1 LLIDAAFGF
10 EMETFEFLNILQVHG
25 FPKVMGVLT
34 HLDSFKVNKKL
45 RRTKKILKHRFW
57 TDVYPGAKLFY
68 LSSLE
73 KSGRYPKREVSNLA
87 RFISVAKYRPLIWRN
102 HHPYILADRFEDVT
116 PTATLQADPLADRHI
131 AFYGYVRGTYM
142 RQGQPAHI
150 PGLGDVRLDSIA
162 RLDDPCPL
170 VGKGRKRGL
179 GDKDRL
185 LYAPMTDVGGIVVE
199 RDATY
204 VEIPDAHVVLTQGSA
219 ADGELEE
226 GEGIRM
232 LRNLQVSCF
241 CNFCV
246 LASFLVHFMLEIHTI
261 RCDLCFRLRRALLI
275 RCWPMLACN
284 FSKAAKFW
292 RARTWRSAVLL
303 RSLADWGPR
312 KKS

>member
-1 LLIDAAFGF
+1 VQCHFCFLCRLSHASVVADLVLLLIDAAFGF

-116 PTATLQADPLADRHI
+116 PTATLQADPLSDRHI

-150 PGLGDVRLDSIA
+150 PGLGDVHLDSIA

-204 VEIPDAHVVLTQGSA
+204 VDIPDAHVVLTQGA
-219 ADGELEE
+219 EAEGDHEQ
-226 GEGIRM
+226 GEGVRM
-232 LRNLQVSCF
+232 LRNLQVCCF
-241 CNFCV
+241 
-246 LASFLVHFMLEIHTI
+246 A
-261 RCDLCFRLRRALLI
+261 
-275 RCWPMLACN
+275 
-284 FSKAAKFW
+284 
-292 RARTWRSAVLL
+292 
-303 RSLADWGPR
+303 SLALGTD
-312 KKS
+312 

>member
-1 LLIDAAFGF
+1 MLLLIDAAFGF

-34 HLDSFKVNKKL
+34 HLDSFKINKKL

-116 PTATLQADPLADRHI
+116 PTATLQADPLCDRHI

-204 VEIPDAHVVLTQGSA
+204 VDIPDAHVVLTQGAA
-219 ADGELEE
+219 ADGDISHEE
-226 GEGIRM
+226 GEGVRM
-232 LRNLQVSCF
+232 LRNLQVCYFAASSKDSC
-241 CNFCV
+241 CASNFFMV
-246 LASFLVHFMLEIHTI
+246 PQSLSSFESFE
-261 RCDLCFRLRRALLI
+261 
-275 RCWPMLACN
+275 
-284 FSKAAKFW
+284 
-292 RARTWRSAVLL
+292 
-303 RSLADWGPR
+303 
-312 KKS
+312 